1 MNPIAVRLV
10 PYLVFINL
18 LWGGNVVS
26 IKFGAGEI
34 APLTM
39 ATFRFLIGG
48 SVIFLYAAFRRIRL
62 RLGQDELFLHLTDGF
77 LFAVQIALF
86 YLGIFRTSASHASV
100 LINTNIFFVAI
111 LAHFFILHDRL
122 SPQKIIGLAL
132 AFIGA
137 VLLFMDRPERATEKM
152 SLLGNSLILIS
163 ACVLAVKTV
172 YIKRLIER
180 IDPVKVVFWE
190 MAIGVPLLGVIAFF
204 LGEVLPHRP
213 TPRLVG
219 AMLYQGMV
227 VGAFCFVASTLLL
240 KRHPASSIA
249 SFSVLVPFFGVA
261 LSHFLLGDPL
271 TPHLTIGGG
280 MIVLGIAIVNIRRP
294 WIAQQGAASTEQIR

>member
-1 MNPIAVRLV
+1 LNPIEARLV

-26 IKFGAGEI
+26 IKLGAGEI

-39 ATFRFLIGG
+39 ATSRFLIGG
-48 SVIFLYAAFRRIRL
+48 SVIFVYAAFRKISL
-62 RLGQDELFLHLTDGF
+62 RLDRDEIFLHLMNGL

-86 YLGIFRTSASHASV
+86 YLGTFRTSASHASV
-100 LINTNIFFVAI
+100 LINTHLFFVAI

-122 SPQKIIGLAL
+122 SVRKISGLTL
-132 AFIGA
+132 AFLG
-137 VLLFMDRPERATEKM
+137 VVVLFMDRPERATEKI
-152 SLLGNSLILIS
+152 SLLGNSFVLIS
-163 ACVLAVKTV
+163 AFVLAVKTV

-190 MAIGVPLLGVIAFF
+190 MAIGVPLLGLVAF
-204 LGEVLPHRP
+204 LSGEIYPDRA
-213 TPRLVG
+213 TPQLIG
-219 AMLYQGMV
+219 AMLYQGIV

-240 KRHPASSIA
+240 KRYAASSIA
-249 SFSVLVPFFGVA
+249 SFSVLVPFFGVT
-261 LSHFLLGDPL
+261 LSHLFLGDPL

-280 MIVLGIAIVNIRRP
+280 MVIFGIAIVNIRWPLIPPER
-294 WIAQQGAASTEQIR
+294 GS